1 VNKKIHMK
9 MTIKDVARE
18 AGVSIGSTSRVLN
31 NIQGVKPKTRNA
43 VLQAAEKLGYTP
55 NRIARALRSQS
66 TGQIGLQFS
75 DLANPLQVQLYG
87 QLEERLAEA
96 GYVCLMSTSAN
107 QPERERSIFQTFKE
121 RGLDALIAAPVNE
134 TDAAIQDLLD
144 DFPAPVLLI
153 DREIDVRADNV
164 RYNHSKAMK
173 TAVAYLTELGHER
186 IAPVFN
192 SFAQRP
198 GRMRQEA
205 FETAARENSLSLE
218 HCPLIQPLTPNTPV
232 TAETIAVLSKPMRPT
247 ALVVQGTQVLHSVLN
262 AAALLNLQIPEDL
275 SILAVGDSNFTIG
288 HLPPL
293 TSITM
298 DGTALVEAIANLV
311 LRRISDQE
319 AEPKT
324 VLLEY
329 HLVER
334 ESCSE
339 PPKGS

>member
-1 VNKKIHMK
+1 MSKKIHTK

-31 NIQGVKPKTRNA
+31 NIKGVKPKTRNA

-75 DLANPLQVQLYG
+75 DLTNPLQVQLYG
-87 QLEERLAEA
+87 QLEERFADA

-107 QPERERSIFQTFKE
+107 RPERERSIFQTFKE

-134 TDAAIQDLLD
+134 ADTEIHDLLA

-153 DREIDVRADNV
+153 DREIDVGADNV
-164 RYNHSKAMK
+164 RFDHGKAMK
-173 TAVAYLTELGHER
+173 TAVTYLTDLGHKR

-198 GRMRQEA
+198 GRMRLAA
-205 FETAARENSLSLE
+205 FETAAQEQGLSLE
-218 HCPLIQPLTPNTPV
+218 YCPLIQPRTPNTPV

-262 AAALLNLQIPEDL
+262 AAALLNLQIPRDL
-275 SILAVGDSNFTIG
+275 SILAVGDSSFTVG

-298 DGTALVEAIANLV
+298 DGSELVEAIANLV
-311 LRRISDQE
+311 LGRIKNED
-319 AEPKT
+319 AGPKK

-334 ESCSE
+334 DSCSN
-339 PPKGS
+339 PPKDS